1 MTKRVITAV
10 LGGLNTAVL
19 LAACV
24 ACGNADRDSAGSS
37 SGDGS
42 GNGGATGS
50 QTRANTTS
58 KNSNQKSTGTSTS
71 NQGGASN
78 GGEGGDDSEPGGN
91 SGGVGGT
98 GKASGAKGG
107 SVSKGGASNANGGSS
122 TKAGDAASKGGSTAK
137 ASGGASKGGSS
148 AKTTGGVAKGGN
160 TATNSVGG
168 SAATADSSDPLIGDV
183 KFSTPS
189 QSFKGQIDVEMST
202 SIAGA
207 EIRYTVDGKL
217 PTSSSTVYSG
227 SALTLKATTQVRAQA
242 FVGGQP
248 SGAVSTGIY
257 IARTIDPTSDIPIMV
272 VESYGK
278 AKPCDKNTYVEAAV
292 MIWEPVDGVAK
303 MASLPTLAIRAGY
316 HVRGQSSMSF
326 AQTPY
331 KVELWDNNNKDVD
344 LPVLGMPADSDWA
357 LIAPYYDRTLIRNPF
372 VYTLG
377 KDMGMEA
384 PRTAYAEVYINQTSH
399 SISNTEYEG
408 IYWVSELIKNN
419 KVRTNLK
426 QLKAD
431 DTDAA
436 KLSGGYIFKFDQ
448 AAAEEP
454 KILCTGSNPVAGF
467 GSAGMGGGAIGGGA
481 MGGGTTTKATPATTV
496 ACTMTFGG
504 GGFSTG
510 AGSAGTCWTDL
521 EVIDPDDLND
531 PQKAWLTDYIQK
543 FHDSLHQNP
552 IGDYGAYI
560 DLQSFIDYLLVSE
573 LTRNVDAYV
582 RSAYFFKD
590 RDGKLKA
597 GPLWDY
603 NFALGGVGAQSA
615 TPTSTSDPGWQYTGT
630 SRNVNNWYP
639 KLTADSKF
647 MAQVKAR
654 YTELRKSLWSDTSMN
669 QRMDTLSAPLK
680 QAVVRDYAKW
690 PVSGV
695 ILSSTGFVGGPT
707 APTWDGQLKVMRDF
721 VAARLTW
728 MDANLK

>member
-1 MTKRVITAV
+1 
-10 LGGLNTAVL
+10 
-19 LAACV
+19 
-24 ACGNADRDSAGSS
+24 S
-37 SGDGS
+37 
-42 GNGGATGS
+42 
-50 QTRANTTS
+50 TTS
-58 KNSNQKSTGTSTS
+58 KNSSPKSTSS
-71 NQGGASN
+71 SPSN
-78 GGEGGDDSEPGGN
+78 GGSANGGDGGGDSDPEQGAN

-98 GKASGAKGG
+98 KASTAKSGN
-107 SVSKGGASNANGGSS
+107 VSKGGAAVAAGGNATKSS
-122 TKAGDAASKGGSTAK
+122 GTAGKGGSTTKTGDTA
-137 ASGGASKGGSS
+137 GKGGSTS
-148 AKTTGGVAKGGN
+148 KTSGT
-160 TATNSVGG
+160 VGG
-168 SAATADSSDPLIGDV
+168 SAATSDAVDPLIGDV

-189 QSFKGQIDVEMST
+189 QSFKDQIEVGMST
-202 SIAGA
+202 DVAGA

-217 PTSSSTVYSG
+217 PTASSTLYGGDAV
-227 SALTLKATTQVRAQA
+227 TLKSTTQVRAQA
-242 FVGGQP
+242 FVGGQA
-248 SGAVSTGIY
+248 SGSVSTGIY

-278 AKPCDKNTYVEAAV
+278 AKPCDKETYVETAV
-292 MIWEPVDGVAK
+292 MVWEPVDGVAK
-303 MASLPTLAIRAGY
+303 MASLPTLVTRAGY
-316 HVRGQSSMSF
+316 HARGQSSMAF

-331 KVELWDNNNKDVD
+331 KIEFWDNAGKDVD
-344 LPVLGMPADSDWA
+344 LPLLGMPADSDWA
-357 LIAPYYDRTLIRNPF
+357 LISPYYDRTLIRNPF

-377 KDMGMEA
+377 KEMGMEA
-384 PRTAYAEVYINQTSH
+384 PRTEYAEVYINQTTH
-399 SISNTEYEG
+399 SISSTEYEG

-431 DTDAA
+431 DTDSA

-467 GSAGMGGGAIGGGA
+467 GSGAMGGGAWGGG
-481 MGGGTTTKATPATTV
+481 MGGGTTTKATPATTK
-496 ACTMTFGG
+496 ACTTSFAGG
-504 GGFSTG
+504 GASTG
-510 AGSAGTCWTDL
+510 SGAAGTCWTDL
-521 EVIDPDDLND
+521 EVVDPDDLND
-531 PQKAWLTDYIQK
+531 QQKAWLTDYIQK

-560 DLQSFIDYLLVSE
+560 DLQSFIDYLLISE

-639 KLTADSKF
+639 KLTSDSKF
-647 MAQVKAR
+647 MAQVKTR
-654 YTELRKSLWSDTSMN
+654 YTELRKTLWSDSSMN

-690 PVSGV
+690 PVTGV

-707 APTWDGQLKVMRDF
+707 TPTWDGQLKVMRDF
-721 VAARLTW
+721 VAARLAW
-728 MDANLK
+728 MDANIK